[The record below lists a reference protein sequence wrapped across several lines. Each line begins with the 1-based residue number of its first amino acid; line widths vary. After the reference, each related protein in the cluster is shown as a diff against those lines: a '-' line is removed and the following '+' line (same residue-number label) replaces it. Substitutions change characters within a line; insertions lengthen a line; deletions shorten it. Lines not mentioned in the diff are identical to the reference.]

1 MAITLTAQMVA
12 PIMRGPAGCLQEP
25 HRHQLQQQQTSSR
38 LFVQQGLG
46 TAARGFNRP
55 TDTVITYPSIRIR
68 PQANPQETELS
79 FPQQY
84 VPGPSTR
91 IPFTVAETDIS
102 RFTSDIA
109 FSDSSINSPPKD
121 HQNDKKLYDL
131 QQYDPGPSVIRS
143 YTPTVSSTHRPFSRS
158 ASHTMDSSLYQNL
171 LYANR
176 PFQQNP
182 SFRGPSKTQPNL
194 PIAMRPTDIQY
205 GRPSLPYQFGSFL
218 HQQQPSLP
226 RQNIQE
232 PILPAAGSAPHCSD
246 TVVSSLRD
254 LLSARTTQSTPLPQA
269 SMPLGRREQQEVHVT
284 PSRVS
289 NST

>member
-1 MAITLTAQMVA
+1 MVA

-25 HRHQLQQQQTSSR
+25 HRHELQQQQTSSR
-38 LFVQQGLG
+38 LSVQQEMG

-55 TDTVITYPSIRIR
+55 TDTVITYPNIRIR

-84 VPGPSTR
+84 VPGPWTR
-91 IPFTVAETDIS
+91 LPFTVAETDIS

-109 FSDSSINSPPKD
+109 ISESSSSGNSPPKA
-121 HQNDKKLYDL
+121 HQNGKKLYQL
-131 QQYDPGPSVIRS
+131 QHYEPGPSVIRS

-176 PFQQNP
+176 PFQQHQ

-194 PIAMRPTDIQY
+194 PIAMRPTDIPY
-205 GRPSLPYQFGSFL
+205 ERPSLPYRFGSFL

-226 RQNIQE
+226 PQNMQE
-232 PILPAAGSAPHCSD
+232 PILPADGRAPHCSD
-246 TVVSSLRD
+246 TVVPSLLRD
-254 LLSARTTQSTPLPQA
+254 LLCSRTTQSTPLPPA
-269 SMPLGRREQQEVHVT
+269 SMPLARREQQEVHVT
-284 PSRVS
+284 ASRASPVS